1 MCETHLRETHSNR
14 SRSRFILSRLR
25 SIAILRYTPSHLFI
39 VFFLLLSFL
48 FLLITRILDSTL
60 DGLRLNDMIRH
71 CTLFL
76 PRTFL
81 SFLLYLTLTRD
92 KSMGIYRTMLSHY
105 CHRLSISRESFLL
118 FYKRTYLW
126 FGFFLCLWEITHEAS
141 IRCSLFLSTTDISN
155 LIYLIERNFD
165 VIRAGLGLGCLH
177 ARFSRCPFPRNAID
191 RSTDRSPDVA
201 TWNREKQTACTL
213 YGRFFICSQSTQ
225 KRSQRGHLLNNNVE
239 KIYKS
244 RCV

>member
-39 VFFLLLSFL
+39 VFFFFFL

-76 PRTFL
+76 PRNV
-81 SFLLYLTLTRD
+81 SFF
-92 KSMGIYRTMLSHY
+92 SSLSHSGATN
-105 CHRLSISRESFLL
+105 LWESTGPCFRIIVTV
-118 FYKRTYLW
+118 YRYLVNPFFSFINVPI
-126 FGFFLCLWEITHEAS
+126 FGLDLFLCLWEITHEAS

-177 ARFSRCPFPRNAID
+177 ARFSRCQFPRNAID

-239 KIYKS
+239 KNL
-244 RCV
+244 